1 MSKGSRRRPGNQ
13 KAYAEGHS
21 KVLGWNE
28 EDDKAAQA
36 LEALE
41 RLETKRKQRSP
52 DHLEMLID
60 RLEMGRD

>member
-13 KAYAEGHS
+13 KAYAEAFDRI
-21 KVLGWNE
+21 LGWNE
-28 EDDKAAQA
+28 EDEKAAQA

-41 RLETKRKQRSP
+41 RLETKRKRQAP